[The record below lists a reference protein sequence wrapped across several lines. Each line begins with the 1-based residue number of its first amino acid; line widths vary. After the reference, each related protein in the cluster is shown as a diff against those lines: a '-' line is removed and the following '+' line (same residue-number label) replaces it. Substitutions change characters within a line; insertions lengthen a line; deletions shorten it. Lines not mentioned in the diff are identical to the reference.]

1 MFEPAADDVSFR
13 RNAVQWPGGNDAT
26 IGAGFIEIADIA
38 VKHWAHVGPND
49 LLLLP
54 IIYNYRQGLEL
65 LLKEAI
71 RRAAHCLREDGHADD
86 ELQPERLE
94 SWLAQRAGHQLRQ
107 LANRL
112 DSYLARL
119 NEQTLPADTI
129 DILEA
134 VHDLDPG
141 GDTFRYT
148 TTWSKQDGRHVPA
161 PRPDSTHIDVVAMG
175 ERFHEAANLIGG
187 GVLSILQE
195 YSDAQRYYGG

>member
-1 MFEPAADDVSFR
+1 MFEPAANDVSFR
-13 RNAVQWPGGNDAT
+13 RNAVQWPDGNDAT

-38 VKHWAHVGPND
+38 VKHWADVGPND
-49 LLLLP
+49 LLLMP
-54 IIYNYRQGLEL
+54 IIYDYRHGLEL

-71 RRAAHCLREDGHADD
+71 RRAAQCLREDGHTDD
-86 ELQPERLE
+86 ELQPAQLE
-94 SWLAQRAGHQLRQ
+94 TWLSKRAGHQLRQ

-119 NEQTLPADTI
+119 NEQTLPADTVEV
-129 DILEA
+129 LEA

-148 TTWSKQDGRHVPA
+148 TTWSKQDRRHVPA

-175 ERFHEAANLIGG
+175 ERFHAAANLIGG

-195 YSDAQRYYGG
+195 YSDAQRYNGD